1 MKKPKNEP
9 VYLGQ
14 DIQNKIIYLS
24 QFSNEV
30 LAAALLFTIA
40 NTIPGVI
47 EEELND
53 EQFSNLIDSAG
64 EEAVSLADNINQL
77 YNKEKITRHKI

>member
-77 YNKEKITRHKI
+77 YNKEKITRH